1 VVFENVFTY
10 GYAFVVLVAGLA
22 LITAYYKKK
31 GYIKFQSPIKKV
43 NKDERKEGETD
54 VS

>member
-1 VVFENVFTY
+1 MVFENVFTF

-31 GYIKFQSPIKKV
+31 GLITFQYPIKRIHKEEK
-43 NKDERKEGETD
+43 KDE
-54 VS
+54 S